1 MVAGRQLKVYGLD
14 GKAGKD
20 IAVPA
25 VFSAPIRPDLI
36 HFIHTNMAKNTRQ
49 AYAVSE
55 LSGLQTPAAS
65 WGPGRAVARVP
76 RVPGSG
82 SRRCGQAA
90 RANFTRKGRMYGATQ
105 TIRRWH
111 RKMNVN
117 QKRYAV
123 ASAIAASSV
132 NGFVSS
138 KGHIIDHLPQL
149 PMVVSTEVEKIIRTK
164 DAEKFFRAIGLKDEM
179 ERVKNSKAL
188 RPGKGKGRNRRYTCR
203 VGPMLI
209 VGNGSRCDLGF
220 RNIPGVKVANVN
232 NLSLVEL
239 CPGGHPGRLLIWSEK
254 AFSQLNDIFGTAKEA
269 SKKKHGYYLP
279 TPAILHAS
287 VGRVLTS
294 QAIRAVLLPKRQ
306 PAKKIAHVNG
316 LKNKDA
322 RRKLL
327 PKNPKL
333 HIPGSRIT
341 KVNREKQAKR
351 LAARA
356 ERSKNAAEA
365 AAKARAAKLEAK
377 KQAKQQ
383 EGEAKKEEN
392 KETKN

>member
-1 MVAGRQLKVYGLD
+1 MVVATQVKVFGVD
-14 GKAGKD
+14 GKELAPVD
-20 IAVPA
+20 MPA
-25 VFSAPIRPDLI
+25 VFGAPIRPDLI

-55 LSGLQTPAAS
+55 LSGLQTPAES

-123 ASAIAASSV
+123 ASAIAASAV
-132 NGFVSS
+132 NGFVAS
-138 KGHIIDHLPQL
+138 KGHLIEHLPQL
-149 PMVVSTEVEKIIRTK
+149 PMVVSSDVEKIIRTK
-164 DAEKFFRAIGLKDEM
+164 EAEKFFKAIGLKDEI
-179 ERVKNSKAL
+179 ERVKNSKAI
-188 RPGKGKGRNRRYTCR
+188 RAGKGKARNRRYTCR
-203 VGPMLI
+203 VGPMII

-232 NLSLVEL
+232 SLSLIDL

-254 AFSQLNDIFGTAKEA
+254 AFKQLNDIFGTPKEA
-269 SKKKHGYYLP
+269 SKKKSGYYLP
-279 TPAILHAS
+279 TPVILQPS

-294 QAIRAVLLPKRQ
+294 DAIKAVLLPKRK
-306 PAKKIAHVNG
+306 PTKKVTHVNA
-316 LKNKDA
+316 LKNKAA
-322 RRKLL
+322 RKVLL
-327 PKNPKL
+327 PKDASL
-333 HIPGSRIT
+333 HIPGSKVSRVNKDKKT
-341 KVNREKQAKR
+341 KRVQ
-351 LAARA
+351 
-356 ERSKNAAEA
+356 
-365 AAKARAAKLEAK
+365 AK
-377 KQAKQQ
+377 KQAA
-383 EGEAKKEEN
+383 AKPKA
-392 KETKN
+392 K